1 MEKWKCKFQNM
12 TNRKK
17 HGEYNNRSVT
27 EKTIRNKWSNQKAR
41 EFCRKSKANRKRS
54 GKVIEIK
61 Y

>member
-1 MEKWKCKFQNM
+1 M

-27 EKTIRNKWSNQKAR
+27 EKTIRNKWSNQNAR